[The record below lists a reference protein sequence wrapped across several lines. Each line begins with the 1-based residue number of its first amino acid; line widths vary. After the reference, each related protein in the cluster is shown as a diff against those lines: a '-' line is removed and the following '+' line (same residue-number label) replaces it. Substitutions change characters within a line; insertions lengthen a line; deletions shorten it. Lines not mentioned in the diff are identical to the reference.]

1 MQTITVHTTQNIDID
16 YEIAGLGERI
26 VGRIIDYAI
35 FIAFYFIFIFLIIGK
50 MPQTALIICGIIM
63 AVVFIF
69 YDLLCETLLN
79 GQSVGKRVMKIRVI
93 SLDGNRPRFGQYLLR
108 WLMRMVDFG
117 ITLNLGALLC
127 ALVTEN
133 GQRIGDLVAGTVM
146 VKTHPRTKID
156 SLTFRPSDDGYEP
169 IFKEVAELH
178 DDDVRLIADVV
189 HNYMKTHNAM
199 VVYNMAVKL
208 KEHLKIATLPSEMND
223 LQFLQ
228 AIIKDYS
235 HVSAM
240 SEPYQ

>member
-1 MQTITVHTTQNIDID
+1 
-16 YEIAGLGERI
+16 
-26 VGRIIDYAI
+26 
-35 FIAFYFIFIFLIIGK
+35 
-50 MPQTALIICGIIM
+50 
-63 AVVFIF
+63 
-69 YDLLCETLLN
+69 
-79 GQSVGKRVMKIRVI
+79 
-93 SLDGNRPRFGQYLLR
+93 
-108 WLMRMVDFG
+108 MVDFG

-133 GQRIGDLVAGTVM
+133 GQRIGDVVAGTAM

-156 SLTFRPSDDGYEP
+156 SLTFRPSGDDYEP
-169 IFKEVAELH
+169 TFKEAAELN
-178 DDDVRLIADVV
+178 DDDVRLIADVI

-199 VVYNMAVKL
+199 VVYNMALKL
-208 KEHLKIATLPSEMND
+208 KEHLKISALPPDMND

>member
-50 MPQTALIICGIIM
+50 MPQTGLIICGIIM

-146 VKTHPRTKID
+146 VKTQPRTKID
-156 SLTFRPSDDGYEP
+156 SLAFRPSDDGYEP
-169 IFKEVAELH
+169 VFKEVAELH

-189 HNYMKTHNAM
+189 HNYMKTHNAI
-199 VVYNMAVKL
+199 VVYNMALKL
-208 KEHLKIATLPSEMND
+208 KEHLKIATLPSDMND

>member
-26 VGRIIDYAI
+26 VARIIDYAI
-35 FIAFYFIFIFLIIGK
+35 FIAFYFIFIFLIVGK
-50 MPQTALIICGIIM
+50 MPETALIICGIIM
-63 AVVFIF
+63 AVIFVF
-69 YDLLCETLLN
+69 YDLACETLLN
-79 GQSVGKRVMKIRVI
+79 GQSVGKRIMKIRVI
-93 SLDGNRPRFGQYLLR
+93 SLNGSRPRFGQYLLR

-133 GQRIGDLVAGTVM
+133 GQRIGDVVAGTAM

-156 SLTFRPSDDGYEP
+156 SLTFRPSDDDYEP
-169 IFKEVAELH
+169 AFKEVVELN
-178 DDDVRLIADVV
+178 DNDVRLIADVI
-189 HNYMKTHNAM
+189 HNYMKTYNAV
-199 VVYNMAVKL
+199 VVYNMALKL
-208 KEHLKIATLPSEMND
+208 KEHLKISALPPDMND

-228 AIIKDYS
+228 AIVKDYS